1 MMRLA
6 PLLTISL
13 VVAIA
18 SAVPHPI
25 LAWPGSP
32 VGMHLRAFVPA
43 VFWLM
48 LLIAALIVHGKR
60 GLWLLVGAPFAL
72 FIPLVWAHLYFVCE
86 CTVFQEG

>member
-18 SAVPHPI
+18 GPVLSAF
-25 LAWPGSP
+25 ADSP
-32 VGMHLRAFVPA
+32 VATHLSMFAPA
-43 VFWLM
+43 SLWLM
-48 LLIAALIVHGKR
+48 LLVAALVVHGKR

-72 FIPLVWAHLYFVCE
+72 LIPL
-86 CTVFQEG
+86 T